1 MAILLCIETA
11 TEQCSVALSNDTTLL
26 AQKSILE
33 GEFKHAAKLHVVINE
48 VLQKANST
56 SSDLDAVAV
65 SAGPGSFTGLRIG
78 SVAAKGLCFAL
89 DIPLIALPTL
99 QLLAA
104 PHVQNAK
111 VVALLDARR
120 DEVYS
125 ATFDVGGKE
134 LSQTQAHV
142 LTETSFADLAHEP
155 VCFVG
160 TGAEKAQNIL
170 SKNTN
175 WQFLSTHPIATAM
188 LHLAS
193 AAFDKKEFVDINDF
207 APTYIKPV
215 RITPSKKDALGR
227 MKTTHL

>member
-1 MAILLCIETA
+1 MAILLHIETA
-11 TEQCSVALSNDTTLL
+11 TEQCSVALTDNATLL

-33 GEFKHAAKLHVVINE
+33 GGFKHAAKLHVFIDE
-48 VLQKANST
+48 ILREANISI
-56 SSDLDAVAV
+56 SELDAVAI

-104 PHVQNAK
+104 PHWQNSK

-120 DEVYS
+120 DEVYT
-125 ATFDVGGKE
+125 ATFDLGGKE
-134 LSQTQAHV
+134 LSPTQAHI
-142 LTETSFADLAHEP
+142 LNETSFADLTHEP

-160 TGAEKAQNIL
+160 TGAEKAKAIL
-170 SKNTN
+170 PKNTN
-175 WQFLSTHPIATAM
+175 WQFLPTYPIATAM
-188 LHLAS
+188 PALTA
-193 AAFDKKEFVDINDF
+193 AAFKKKEFTDSTIF
-207 APTYIKPV
+207 SPTYTKPV

-227 MKTTHL
+227 VV

>member
-1 MAILLCIETA
+1 MAILLHIETA
-11 TEQCSVALSNDTTLL
+11 TEQCSVALSDNATLL
-26 AQKSILE
+26 SQKSILD
-33 GEFKHAAKLHVVINE
+33 GGFKHAAKLHVFIDE
-48 VLQKANST
+48 ILRQANISL
-56 SSDLDAVAV
+56 SELDAVAV

-89 DIPLIALPTL
+89 DIPLITISTL

-120 DEVYS
+120 DEVYT

-134 LSQTQAHV
+134 LSQMQAHI

-170 SKNTN
+170 PENAH

-188 LHLAS
+188 LHLAT
-193 AAFDKKEFVDINDF
+193 AAFEKKEFTDSAAF
-207 APTYIKPV
+207 APTYIKSV

-227 MKTTHL
+227 VM